1 MNKALT
7 WLVFIVSLNSTLV
20 TARDIQNDVIMETS
34 KGKLVGALTIPE
46 NFSGDMVALIISG
59 SGPTDRDGNAPN
71 LNNNSLSL
79 LAEGLAKEGI
89 ASLRY
94 DKRGVGKS
102 ANAGIQEAD
111 LRFEHYVQDSVDWI
125 EWLVKDKR
133 FNDIVVI
140 GHSEGALIGMLAAQ
154 QAKASKYISIS
165 GSSLT
170 GGALLK
176 EQLASQPEA
185 VKGIA
190 FPIID
195 QLTKGSFAT
204 DVDPAFNALFRESVQ
219 PYLISWFKYDPLK
232 EMSKLTM
239 PVLIIHGS
247 TDIQINVGAAK
258 ALASENQM
266 SELSII
272 KGMNHVLKEVDKD
285 QTRNLQTYNSPDMP
299 LHPQLIESILHF
311 ITDN

>member
-1 MNKALT
+1 M
-7 WLVFIVSLNSTLV
+7 
-20 TARDIQNDVIMETS
+20 
-34 KGKLVGALTIPE
+34 
-46 NFSGDMVALIISG
+46 
-59 SGPTDRDGNAPN
+59 
-71 LNNNSLSL
+71 
-79 LAEGLAKEGI
+79 
-89 ASLRY
+89 
-94 DKRGVGKS
+94 
-102 ANAGIQEAD
+102 
-111 LRFEHYVQDSVDWI
+111 
-125 EWLVKDKR
+125 
-133 FNDIVVI
+133 
-140 GHSEGALIGMLAAQ
+140 
-154 QAKASKYISIS
+154 
-165 GSSLT
+165 
-170 GGALLK
+170 LK